1 MLKQAHFPFLPLGKD
16 VQGQEALDC
25 FKCQVRDDCQS
36 LDTGNKS
43 ISTTDLGWPCLSLP
57 FVPAVHSFIGDI
69 FLSFFYI
76 GPFLGL
82 IDDFL

>member
-36 LDTGNKS
+36 LDRETS
-43 ISTTDLGWPCLSLP
+43 RSLSLL
-57 FVPAVHSFIGDI
+57 FVSAIHFSRSNI

-76 GPFLGL
+76 GPVLGL
-82 IDDFL
+82 IDDFLCEGVYD